1 MVKKILGLGKI
12 LNEIFNTQQKI
23 VCMIVFLC
31 SCLGAVL
38 ECLGVSIIIPF
49 VSILV
54 DKSALKENEFIQK
67 ISFLQGISYQN
78 LVIAVC
84 GMVVLVYLFKN
95 IYFIFLSWVR
105 IKFSAKIQREISVK
119 ILISYLSQGYEFF
132 LGKNF
137 GELYRGVATD
147 PMAMYKL
154 MFHIFR
160 LISELL
166 TIGLI
171 CLFMFYT
178 DWQLATVIFCMA
190 LICLAIIYFFFRK
203 SMYKAGMQERKYSS
217 KYYQN
222 LVQVF
227 QGVKDVLLYRKQ
239 KFFISE
245 YENNLIITQ
254 QAQCKS
260 VVGGEAPAY
269 VIEGLCVSGIM
280 LAVGIRLVVGVQEGF
295 ISVLAAFAVG
305 AFRILPSL
313 GRISTAING
322 IMNAIPSINALYEQ
336 IEQTNEYLLK
346 HPYAN
351 VEEIYCQRNRI
362 IDRRKD
368 IQNGNDDDI
377 RNSNNEFF
385 GKELQVRNMSFR
397 YNGSK
402 QNIVTN
408 LNLQIRKGESIAFIG
423 TSGVGKSTLADLILG
438 LLLPQQGAIYMDGVD
453 ITSIPER
460 WAYTIGYVPQSVF
473 LSDASIVENI
483 AFGVSKDK
491 IDSERILESIKKAEL
506 EEFIDSLPDGLE
518 TFVGDRGIRLSG
530 GQRQRIA
537 IARALYRKPEIL
549 VLDEATSALDNDT
562 ESAIMSAI
570 DSLQGHITLII
581 VAHRLTT
588 VRNCDVIYEVKDQGI
603 IERDKQEVL
612 QDV

>member
-1 MVKKILGLGKI
+1 MLKKILGLGKV
-12 LNEIFNTQQKI
+12 LNEIFSTQQKI
-23 VCMIVFLC
+23 VCVIVFLC
-31 SCLGAVL
+31 SCLGAAL

-54 DKSALKENEFIQK
+54 DKSALNENALIQK
-67 ISFLQGISYQN
+67 NPLLHDISYQH
-78 LVIAVC
+78 LVIVVC
-84 GMVVLVYLFKN
+84 GMVILVYLFKN

-147 PMAMYKL
+147 PTAMYKL

-160 LISELL
+160 LVSELL
-166 TIGLI
+166 TIVLI
-171 CLFMFYT
+171 CLFMFYA
-178 DWQLATVIFCMA
+178 DWQLAIVIFCMA
-190 LICLAIIYFFFRK
+190 FICLAIIYFFFRK
-203 SMYKAGMQERKYSS
+203 SMYRAGQQERKYSS

-239 KFFISE
+239 KFFVSE
-245 YENNLIITQ
+245 YENNLVITQ

-280 LAVGIRLVVGVQEGF
+280 LAVGVRLIAGVSEDF

-336 IEQTNEYLLK
+336 IKQTNEYLLQ
-346 HPYAN
+346 HPHAN
-351 VEEIYCQRNRI
+351 VEEIYRQRNHL

-368 IQNGNDDDI
+368 VQNKNEDDI
-377 RNSNNEFF
+377 KNSNDEFF
-385 GKELQVRNMSFR
+385 NEELQVRNISFR
-397 YNGSK
+397 YDGSER
-402 QNIVTN
+402 NIVTN
-408 LNLQIRKGESIAFIG
+408 LNLRVKKGEAVAFIG

-438 LLLPQQGAIYMDGVD
+438 LLLPQQGAVYMDGVD
-453 ITSIPER
+453 ITTIPEKWSR
-460 WAYTIGYVPQSVF
+460 TIGYVPQSVF
-473 LSDASIVENI
+473 LADASIKENI

-491 IDSERILESIKKAEL
+491 IDSERIMETIKKAEL
-506 EEFIDSLPDGLE
+506 EEFVDSLPDGLE

-588 VRNCDVIYEVKDQGI
+588 VRNCDIIYEVKDQGV

-612 QDV
+612 QDI